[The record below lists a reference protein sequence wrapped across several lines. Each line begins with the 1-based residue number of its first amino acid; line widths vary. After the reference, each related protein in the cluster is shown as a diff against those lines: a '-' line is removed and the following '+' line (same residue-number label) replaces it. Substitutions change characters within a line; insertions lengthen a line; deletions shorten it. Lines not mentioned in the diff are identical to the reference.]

1 MSLFC
6 FRTPSRFL
14 WSLIGLAVLSFTASA
29 QAPVND
35 FSTQG
40 WWQPANG
47 PFSPVVHPDRRITFR
62 IKAPKATQVALQFGE
77 WQVKPQPMRQD
88 TAGTWQITI
97 GPVEPDIYAYTFS
110 VDGVEMPDMANPVT
124 KTGTQFYSSIVEV
137 PGNPPRFDEMRRV
150 PHGLI
155 AVHHYYSDVMH
166 QLRSCYIYLPP
177 GYAQQPDRKFPVLYL
192 RHGGGDHAA
201 SWSQPAG
208 SAGTILDNL
217 LADGRAV
224 PMIIVMPEGLT
235 ADGSWAGG
243 STPEGMKNLAQEL
256 LQEVMPWVEKNYRVL
271 TGPQNTAM
279 TGLSMGGGQAMV
291 MGLRHPEK
299 FGWIGEF
306 SSGLLS
312 DKDLQIDS
320 LLPGR
325 IQVSL
330 NQQLHLLWIGCGRD
344 DPRYPGHLALTS
356 LLKKRGI
363 HFVFDS
369 EPGGHEWKV
378 WRLEL
383 HGFLQ
388 KVFQP

>member
-1 MSLFC
+1 
-6 FRTPSRFL
+6 
-14 WSLIGLAVLSFTASA
+14 
-29 QAPVND
+29 
-35 FSTQG
+35 
-40 WWQPANG
+40 
-47 PFSPVVHPDRRITFR
+47 
-62 IKAPKATQVALQFGE
+62 
-77 WQVKPQPMRQD
+77 
-88 TAGTWQITI
+88 
-97 GPVEPDIYAYTFS
+97 
-110 VDGVEMPDMANPVT
+110 
-124 KTGTQFYSSIVEV
+124 
-137 PGNPPRFDEMRRV
+137 
-150 PHGLI
+150 
-155 AVHHYYSDVMH
+155 
-166 QLRSCYIYLPP
+166 
-177 GYAQQPDRKFPVLYL
+177 
-192 RHGGGDHAA
+192 
-201 SWSQPAG
+201 
-208 SAGTILDNL
+208 
-217 LADGRAV
+217 
-224 PMIIVMPEGLT
+224 
-235 ADGSWAGG
+235 
-243 STPEGMKNLAQEL
+243 MKNLAQEL

-291 MGLRHPEK
+291 MGVRHPET

-325 IQVSL
+325 IQASL
-330 NQQLHLLWIGCGRD
+330 NQQLQLLWIGCGRD
-344 DPRYPGHLALTS
+344 DPRYPGHLALTA